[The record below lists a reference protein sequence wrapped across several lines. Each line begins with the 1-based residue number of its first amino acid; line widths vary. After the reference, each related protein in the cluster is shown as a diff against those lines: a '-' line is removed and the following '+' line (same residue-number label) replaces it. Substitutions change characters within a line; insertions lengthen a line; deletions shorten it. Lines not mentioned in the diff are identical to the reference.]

1 MILHPMLK
9 VDHCFSRPALT
20 NKAHHTANP
29 FRSSGKKKTPKL
41 NLFFLS
47 HTNFWPKNDFIGEPF
62 QLQLFDFC
70 TYVSVVFISFFL
82 EPLCTLGSLPITERK
97 NGLDAPFF
105 DWSSSAGCHYS
116 HYALGWLLTACLPG
130 FLFMRTFHF
139 SRRSFFLPCS
149 LKGLFSRRNKS
160 PSAVHASNLADP
172 STFIQHI
179 FNLAPPSFYLQLA
192 LRILLELRWFILRR
206 GA

>member
-70 TYVSVVFISFFL
+70 TYVSVVFISFFR

-116 HYALGWLLTACLPG
+116 HYALAGWLLVYENLSFLCLEEV
-130 FLFMRTFHF
+130 
-139 SRRSFFLPCS
+139 FFAS
-149 LKGLFSRRNKS
+149 LKGLFSWRNKS
-160 PSAVHASNLADP
+160 PCAVHASNAADP

-179 FNLAPPSFYLQLA
+179 FNLAPPPFYLQL
-192 LRILLELRWFILRR
+192 L
-206 GA
+206 

>member
-9 VDHCFSRPALT
+9 VDHCFSKPALT
-20 NKAHHTANP
+20 NKAHHTATP
-29 FRSSGKKKTPKL
+29 FSSSGKKKTRKL
-41 NLFFLS
+41 NLFFQSGQKTTSLAS
-47 HTNFWPKNDFIGEPF
+47 HFNFSS
-62 QLQLFDFC
+62 L
-70 TYVSVVFISFFL
+70 TSVRTVVVFISFFL

-139 SRRSFFLPCS
+139 SRRSFFCH
-149 LKGLFSRRNKS
+149 
-160 PSAVHASNLADP
+160 AV
-172 STFIQHI
+172 
-179 FNLAPPSFYLQLA
+179 
-192 LRILLELRWFILRR
+192 
-206 GA
+206 

>member
-20 NKAHHTANP
+20 NKAHHTATP
-29 FRSSGKKKTPKL
+29 FSSSGKKKKL
-41 NLFFLS
+41 ANLIYSSSRALTSGQKTTSLASRF
-47 HTNFWPKNDFIGEPF
+47 NFSS
-62 QLQLFDFC
+62 LTSVH
-70 TYVSVVFISFFL
+70 TYVVMFISFFL

-116 HYALGWLLTACLPG
+116 HYALGRLLTACLPG

-139 SRRSFFLPCS
+139 SRRRFFFAMQSKRPFQPE
-149 LKGLFSRRNKS
+149 K
-160 PSAVHASNLADP
+160 
-172 STFIQHI
+172 
-179 FNLAPPSFYLQLA
+179 
-192 LRILLELRWFILRR
+192 
-206 GA
+206 

>member
-20 NKAHHTANP
+20 NKAHHTATP
-29 FRSSGKKKTPKL
+29 FSSSGKKKKL
-41 NLFFLS
+41 ANLIYSSSRALTSGQKTTSLASRF
-47 HTNFWPKNDFIGEPF
+47 NFSS
-62 QLQLFDFC
+62 LTSVH
-70 TYVSVVFISFFL
+70 TYVVVLISFFL

-116 HYALGWLLTACLPG
+116 HYALGWLLTACLLG

-139 SRRSFFLPCS
+139 SRRRFFFAMQSKRPFQPE
-149 LKGLFSRRNKS
+149 K
-160 PSAVHASNLADP
+160 
-172 STFIQHI
+172 
-179 FNLAPPSFYLQLA
+179 
-192 LRILLELRWFILRR
+192 
-206 GA
+206 

>member
-1 MILHPMLK
+1 MILYPMLK
-9 VDHCFSRPALT
+9 VDHCFSKPALT
-20 NKAHHTANP
+20 NKAHHTATP
-29 FRSSGKKKTPKL
+29 FSSSGKKKTRKL
-41 NLFFLS
+41 NLFFQSGQKTTSLAS
-47 HTNFWPKNDFIGEPF
+47 HFNFSS
-62 QLQLFDFC
+62 L
-70 TYVSVVFISFFL
+70 TSVRTVVVFISFFL

-116 HYALGWLLTACLPG
+116 HYALGWLLSAPACLASCLWEPFISLG
-130 FLFMRTFHF
+130 RG
-139 SRRSFFLPCS
+139 FFLPCS

-206 GA
+206 GAWE